1 MHWAMEPWT
10 SADTGVLETEVGTS
24 GTLANFPEDGSEWSV
39 GVLGRALVFDGVDL
53 WGAAAEP
60 GTAVSLDL
68 FEPYLTAWTAEVD
81 T

>member
-1 MHWAMEPWT
+1 VTTWHGAW
-10 SADTGVLETEVGTS
+10 V
-24 GTLANFPEDGSEWSV
+24 FPDSNAH
-39 GVLGRALVFDGVDL
+39 GRGEQPQHLYTVVFDGIDL